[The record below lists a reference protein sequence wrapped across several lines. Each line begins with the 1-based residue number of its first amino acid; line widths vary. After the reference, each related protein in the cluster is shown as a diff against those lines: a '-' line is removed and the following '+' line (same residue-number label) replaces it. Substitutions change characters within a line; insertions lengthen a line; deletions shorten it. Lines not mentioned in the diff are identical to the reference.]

1 MGDDVDVDSG
11 GGKKILCIFP
21 HEAMTG
27 GKKNKLLVNL
37 YQTNKDSILKNIS
50 YFSTAVLETAQPILI

>member
-27 GKKNKLLVNL
+27 GKRAN
-37 YQTNKDSILKNIS
+37 YW
-50 YFSTAVLETAQPILI
+50 